1 VPSGS
6 DKKAK
11 GVILSRVQY
20 IHHLKENET
29 RNIEKWTLDRKPLMD
44 QAMGDLQV
52 QLDEI
57 CRMWKEE
64 RGQRQRAEQERGKAP
79 ASGGEKH
86 PASPEGGEEG
96 DGKRQ
101 RTELFSFRS
110 CFCTIS
116 AHSSCRWINPI
127 PCPKWP
133 SFCDQRV

>member
-1 VPSGS
+1 TGQRKDNHNEVERCRRGNINELRRIVPSGS

-57 CRMWKEE
+57 RRMWKEE
-64 RGQRQRAEQERGKAP
+64 R
-79 ASGGEKH
+79 
-86 PASPEGGEEG
+86 
-96 DGKRQ
+96 
-101 RTELFSFRS
+101 
-110 CFCTIS
+110 
-116 AHSSCRWINPI
+116 
-127 PCPKWP
+127 
-133 SFCDQRV
+133 